1 MGPQRQK
8 ALKALEEMGIDYT
21 LVEHEAV
28 YTMEDLDALGLA
40 PGGVECKNLF
50 LRDQKGKRH
59 FLVTVR
65 GDKRVDLKRLQ
76 AELGCTR
83 LSFASPERLEKHL
96 GLTAGSVTPLGI
108 LNDGAGAVEVAFDR
122 DLPQQGR
129 VGVHPNDNTATVWVK
144 LEALIRLIEAHGHKV
159 RQVTI

>member
-1 MGPQRQK
+1 MGPQRQS
-8 ALKALEEMGIDYT
+8 ALSALEEMDIDYE

-28 YTMEDLDALGLA
+28 YTMEDIGALGLA

-50 LRDQKGKRH
+50 LHDQKGKRH

-83 LSFASPERLEKHL
+83 LSFASPERLAKHL

-108 LNDGAGAVEVAFDR
+108 LNDEAGAVEVAFDR
-122 DLPQQGR
+122 DLPEEGR
-129 VGVHPNDNTATVWVK
+129 IGVHPNDNTATVWVK
-144 LEALIRLIEAHGHKV
+144 LEDLIRLIQAHGHAARRVKV
-159 RQVTI
+159 

>member
-1 MGPQRQK
+1 MDPQRQTVLE
-8 ALKALEEMGIDYT
+8 ALKEQGAAYE

-28 YTMEDLDALGLA
+28 YTMEDIDALGLA

-65 GDKRVDLKRLQ
+65 GDKRVDLKKLQ
-76 AELGCTR
+76 TALGCTR
-83 LSFASPERLEKHL
+83 LSFASPERLARHL
-96 GLTAGSVTPLGI
+96 QLQPGSVTPLGI
-108 LNDGAGAVEVAFDR
+108 LNDQARAVEVAFDR
-122 DLPQQGR
+122 DLPDDGR

-144 LEALIRLIEAHGHKV
+144 LCDLIALIQAHGNT
-159 RQVTI
+159 VTRVEI